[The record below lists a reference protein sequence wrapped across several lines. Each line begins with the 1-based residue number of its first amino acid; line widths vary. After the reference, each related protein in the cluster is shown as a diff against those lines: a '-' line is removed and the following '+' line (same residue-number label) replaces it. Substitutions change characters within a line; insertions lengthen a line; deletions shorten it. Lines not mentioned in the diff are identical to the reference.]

1 MAWHIEEAVIGGEID
16 NRTRGR
22 VTGRLWLAG
31 CPHPITLDLVG
42 NAWRDLAGRRMIFT
56 NPERPVQPLT
66 PEQSA
71 QFAAA
76 QRGRVGDITASRREK
91 IPDVPAEEVMRCLA
105 AGKAYPW
112 HWGNT
117 LHLEWYDE
125 TNGRVVL
132 ESAKLLL
139 TISPEVAW
147 ELTVEEEAA
156 QKRSNAEAMS
166 GHIEELAR
174 EFADKKP
181 ADSAADGDEES
192 DPDRAPEGAA
202 PSAGGNDGN
211 GQGSKRAKG
220 RGEESTAGNDDDDA
234 GDGAS
239 WREIPPQTE
248 EEAEIMQ
255 ADNDRLADRIEAR
268 IRREGPDADYE
279 KILSEELDRRA
290 QERGE
295 DPRTPEDEERH
306 AEWVEAMNSIFD
318 EALAEPDPEWEAQR
332 EMKHGVAVRAH
343 DFALRV
349 CELVDHSGL
358 MAEALSSEH
367 PAVELENGLQFAAAK
382 LAGALNG
389 REWPPNLHFCA
400 GVIVRLKRAREYLD
414 DALRALDSCQEQRLL
429 PPADLGMIV
438 VELADLAHAV
448 DAIIADLRMR
458 LARGWE

>member
-71 QFAAA
+71 QLAAD
-76 QRGRVGDITASRREK
+76 QRGWVGDITASRREK

-174 EFADKKP
+174 EFAQKP
-181 ADSAADGDEES
+181 PASAEAAAASE
-192 DPDRAPEGAA
+192 REGK
-202 PSAGGNDGN
+202 SGSGGPGET
-211 GQGSKRAKG
+211 AEKG
-220 RGEESTAGNDDDDA
+220 PRPR
-234 GDGAS
+234 
-239 WREIPPQTE
+239 WQEIPPQTE
-248 EEAEIMQ
+248 EEAEAMQ
-255 ADNDRLADRIEAR
+255 AASDRLADRIEAR

-279 KILSEELDRRA
+279 TILSEELDRRA

-295 DPRTPEDEERH
+295 EPRTPEEEERH
-306 AEWVEAMNSIFD
+306 AEWVEAMNGIFD
-318 EALAEPDPEWEAQR
+318 EALAHPDPEWEARR
-332 EMKHGVAVRAH
+332 ELKHEVAVRAH
-343 DFALRV
+343 EFALRV
-349 CELVDHSGL
+349 CEVIDHSGL
-358 MAEALSSEH
+358 MAEAVSSEH
-367 PAVELENGLQFAAAK
+367 PVVELENGLQFAAAK

-389 REWPPNLHFCA
+389 CEWPPNLHFCA
-400 GVIVRLKRAREYLD
+400 GVIVRLKRAREYLE
-414 DALRALDSCQEQRLL
+414 DAMRALDSCQEQRLL
-429 PPADLGMIV
+429 PPAELGMIV

>member
-76 QRGRVGDITASRREK
+76 QRGWVGDITASRREK

-174 EFADKKP
+174 EFAQKP
-181 ADSAADGDEES
+181 PASAEAAAASEREGES
-192 DPDRAPEGAA
+192 KSG
-202 PSAGGNDGN
+202 SGGPG
-211 GQGSKRAKG
+211 GTAEKG
-220 RGEESTAGNDDDDA
+220 PRPR
-234 GDGAS
+234 
-239 WREIPPQTE
+239 WQEIPPQTE
-248 EEAEIMQ
+248 EEAEAMQ
-255 ADNDRLADRIEAR
+255 AASDRLADRIEAR

-279 KILSEELDRRA
+279 TILSEELDRRA

-295 DPRTPEDEERH
+295 EPRTPEQEERH
-306 AEWVEAMNSIFD
+306 AEWVEAMNGIFD
-318 EALAEPDPEWEAQR
+318 EALAHPDPEWEARR
-332 EMKHGVAVRAH
+332 ELKHEVAVRAH
-343 DFALRV
+343 EFALRV
-349 CELVDHSGL
+349 CEVVDRSGL

-400 GVIVRLKRAREYLD
+400 GVIVRLKRAREYLE
-414 DALRALDSCQEQRLL
+414 DALRALESCQEQQLL
-429 PPADLGMIV
+429 PPAELGVMVVDLV
-438 VELADLAHAV
+438 DLAHDV
-448 DAIIADLRMR
+448 DALIADLRDR
-458 LARGWE
+458 LTRGWE